1 MSGDGVIHKLLH
13 DKWFGAAVLAA
24 LGFWLGLILIFQVA
38 PQPGVLWQQPS
49 KYLMLLLVLPV
60 LEEVVFRGLVQDMLQ
75 RWVRQR
81 RVLSL
86 SYANLLTSVGFVLA
100 HLPFHPLLWTLA
112 VFVPSLIFGFFKD
125 RYNSL
130 LPPVLLHVFYN
141 IGYFLLYP

>member
-1 MSGDGVIHKLLH
+1 M
-13 DKWFGAAVLAA
+13 
-24 LGFWLGLILIFQVA
+24 
-38 PQPGVLWQQPS
+38 LWQQPR

-60 LEEVVFRGLVQDMLQ
+60 LEEVVFRGFVQDLLQ
-75 RWVRQR
+75 RWFRQR

-100 HLPFHPLLWTLA
+100 HIPYHPLLWSLA
-112 VFVPSLIFGFFKD
+112 VFVPSVIFGFFKD